1 MEFYIFT
8 HYLLSSLL
16 DIQCISLQRK
26 KNSVKIILGDS
37 MAKVKKTKVS
47 IQARRRLFFLRPICL
62 FLLFFVA
69 ITFISN
75 TIRLYQL
82 NNERKRKEDEY
93 IKQQEKSDYLKNEI
107 VKLNDPEYLAKFARE
122 NYSYS
127 KDGELIIKLD
137 EKDDEE
143 VKVEDNIKDSNKEWL
158 IYCGIGVALVIF
170 YLFMR
175 MLRKRSVN

>member
-1 MEFYIFT
+1 M
-8 HYLLSSLL
+8 SKK
-16 DIQCISLQRK
+16 K
-26 KNSVKIILGDS
+26 KNKF
-37 MAKVKKTKVS
+37 S

-82 NNERKRKEDEY
+82 NNEKKEKEEEY

-107 VKLNDPEYLAKFARE
+107 IKLNDPEYLAKFARE

-127 KDGELIIKLD
+127 KDGELIIKID
-137 EKDDEE
+137 EKVDEE
-143 VKVEDNIKDSNKEWL
+143 VKVEDNIQEKNSEWL
-158 IYCGIGVALVIF
+158 IYGIIGIALLIS
-170 YLFMR
+170 YLFIR
-175 MLRKRSVN
+175 MLRKRGS

>member
-1 MEFYIFT
+1 M
-8 HYLLSSLL
+8 SKK
-16 DIQCISLQRK
+16 K
-26 KNSVKIILGDS
+26 KNKF
-37 MAKVKKTKVS
+37 S

-82 NNERKRKEDEY
+82 NNEKKEKEEEY

-107 VKLNDPEYLAKFARE
+107 IKLNDPEYLAKFARE

-127 KDGELIIKLD
+127 KDGELIIKID
-137 EKDDEE
+137 EKVDEE
-143 VKVEDNIKDSNKEWL
+143 VKVEDNIQEKNSEWL
-158 IYCGIGVALVIF
+158 IYGIVGIALLIS
-170 YLFMR
+170 YLFIR
-175 MLRKRSVN
+175 MLRKRGS

>member
-1 MEFYIFT
+1 MSKT
-8 HYLLSSLL
+8 
-16 DIQCISLQRK
+16 K
-26 KNSVKIILGDS
+26 KNKF
-37 MAKVKKTKVS
+37 S

-82 NNERKRKEDEY
+82 NNEKKEKEEEY

-107 VKLNDPEYLAKFARE
+107 IKLNDPEYLAKFARE

-127 KDGELIIKLD
+127 KDGELIIKID
-137 EKDDEE
+137 EKVDEE
-143 VKVEDNIKDSNKEWL
+143 VKVEDNIQEKNSEWL
-158 IYCGIGVALVIF
+158 IYGIIGIALLIS
-170 YLFMR
+170 YLFIR
-175 MLRKRSVN
+175 MLRKRGSYLIINLIKK

>member
-1 MEFYIFT
+1 MIEYV
-8 HYLLSSLL
+8 
-16 DIQCISLQRK
+16 K
-26 KNSVKIILGDS
+26 EEKNKF
-37 MAKVKKTKVS
+37 S

-82 NNERKRKEDEY
+82 NNEKKEKEEEY

-107 VKLNDPEYLAKFARE
+107 IKLNDPEYLAKLARE

-127 KDGELIIKLD
+127 KDGELIIKID
-137 EKDDEE
+137 EKVDEE
-143 VKVEDNIKDSNKEWL
+143 VKVEDNIQEKNSEWL
-158 IYCGIGVALVIF
+158 IYGIIGIALLIS
-170 YLFMR
+170 YLFIR
-175 MLRKRSVN
+175 MLRKRGS